1 MGVER
6 SNFVER
12 EAVKWLILCIYCN
25 YRVKN
30 TARKKKLGY
39 IVLKPL
45 FKQFL
50 KTNAGHSGNLEAG
63 GWIHMSYFYIITKFI
78 NYILTIITKKQQTK
92 QISFVKN

>member
-12 EAVKWLILCIYCN
+12 EAVKLLILCIYWN

-30 TARKKKLGY
+30 TARKKKKKLGD

-50 KTNAGHSGNLEAG
+50 KTNAGDSGNLEAG
-63 GWIHMSYFYIITKFI
+63 G
-78 NYILTIITKKQQTK
+78 
-92 QISFVKN
+92 